1 MKDII
6 TKIVK
11 SFAYASAG
19 GAIVAGTAT
28 INLVDADFATTAYM
42 VIASVLFN
50 AIRELLKSFAEKK

>member
-1 MKDII
+1 MKDIF

-28 INLVDADFATTAYM
+28 INLVD
-42 VIASVLFN
+42 VPVRIV
-50 AIRELLKSFAEKK
+50 